1 MHMIKFNDIWEQK
14 LFPLFIVRGWKY
26 RRGGEN
32 IVTIFSPRGE
42 DIVGVKI
49 SSHTGCHEAACGR
62 AGQHNDCCAGLQYQ
76 PRQHRPYKW
85 SISILPR
92 SQFYKKQGILAFLT
106 SCTAVCPHQ
115 CSRNDAWRQAPIPR
129 SDALR
134 RNICIFT
141 KWLTLHHINVHNFF

>member
-49 SSHTGCHEAACGR
+49 SSHKP
-62 AGQHNDCCAGLQYQ
+62 QYKMSKMPQ
-76 PRQHRPYKW
+76 V
-85 SISILPR
+85 S
-92 SQFYKKQGILAFLT
+92 FAFCMYFLERK
-106 SCTAVCPHQ
+106 HG
-115 CSRNDAWRQAPIPR
+115 
-129 SDALR
+129 
-134 RNICIFT
+134 
-141 KWLTLHHINVHNFF
+141 